1 MAVWVPGG
9 VEVRGEDSA
18 IRNLADRR
26 SPQLRRYQL
35 LGGGKNQ
42 LGSGTALP
50 CCVSL
55 VNLLNFSG
63 LTFPHI
69 HSLVTGSLRGL
80 HEGDCH
86 SSWFRAWDLLVLF
99 SREILLCASVSPSLQ
114 GGHVVWWWGTRTLVS
129 ESPEGYP
136 ASDAGCMTLSKSSS
150 LCLSFLNYKTEML
163 TIPPASK
170 EHGWNP
176 TSIKDPA

>member
-1 MAVWVPGG
+1 MGECWLQGMLGG
-9 VEVRGEDSA
+9 VEFRGEDSA
-18 IRNLADRR
+18 IRDLADRR

-42 LGSGTALP
+42 LSSGTALP

-80 HEGDCH
+80 HESDCH
-86 SSWFRAWDLLVLF
+86 SSWFRVCPGACLF
-99 SREILLCASVSPSLQ
+99 CFPGKAFSVPQFPHLSR
-114 GGHVVWWWGTRTLVS
+114 VV
-129 ESPEGYP
+129 
-136 ASDAGCMTLSKSSS
+136 M
-150 LCLSFLNYKTEML
+150 
-163 TIPPASK
+163 
-170 EHGWNP
+170 
-176 TSIKDPA
+176 